1 MVTVSRTARAVA
13 LGLLADL
20 ALGDPPTPL
29 HPVGWYGAAMTRVER
44 LLYRDS
50 VTVGAL
56 HAGLGTTLAVV
67 AASGCPSTAA
77 ATALCTAGR
86 GLTGSAH
93 AVATRL
99 RTGDLA
105 GARNLLPNL
114 VGRDPSDLDEKEIV
128 RAVVESVAENTV
140 DAVVAPA
147 AWALLAGSRGA
158 FAHRGIN
165 TMDAMIG
172 HRNDRYSRYG
182 RAAARLD
189 DVAAWLPARI
199 TALLVAGVRP
209 VRARAILRAV
219 RTQAPAHPS
228 PNAGVAEAAY
238 AAALGVRLGGTNR
251 YTGGIEERPTLGTGP
266 QPCLHDISRA
276 TAITRDVT
284 IALVALLVAPRFGE
298 QMEP

>member
-1 MVTVSRTARAVA
+1 MVKVDKTARAVA

-29 HPVGWYGAAMTRVER
+29 HPVGWYGEAMTSVER

-50 VTVGAL
+50 VMVGAL

-67 AASGCPSTAA
+67 AASACPSTVA
-77 ATALCTAGR
+77 ATALCAAGR
-86 GLTGSAH
+86 GLTRSAH
-93 AVATRL
+93 AIASRL
-99 RTGDLA
+99 EMDDLA
-105 GARNLLPNL
+105 GARKLLPNL
-114 VGRDPSDLDEKEIV
+114 VGRDPSDLDKQEIV

-147 AWALLAGSRGA
+147 SWALLAGPRGA

-172 HRNDRYSRYG
+172 HRDDRYSRYG
-182 RAAARLD
+182 RVAARLD

-199 TALLVAGVRP
+199 TALLVAAVRP
-209 VRARAILRAV
+209 ARVGPILRAV

-266 QPCLHDISRA
+266 LPCLHDISRA

-284 IALVALLVAPRFGE
+284 LAFVALLLAPRLGARM
-298 QMEP
+298 QA